1 MIKVLIVD
9 DQKILLDGI
18 AELFHGSDLVTVVG
32 SITLPDLVEIYCS
45 RKAPDLVLMDICM
58 ESKTTGFFVTK
69 RLKKK
74 FPNIKVV
81 LMTGFPE
88 WNFIQKAREAG
99 ADSFI
104 YKDGSAD
111 DFISCIRRTMEGEH
125 VYPLPDGKESF
136 GFGFYDARLTRR
148 EMEILSLLCRN
159 MSRKEVAQAL
169 GIAGSTVNFH
179 INNMLTKTG
188 HKNIV
193 GLAVEAANRGYID
206 PEVGE

>member
-45 RKAPDLVLMDICM
+45 RKAPDLVL
-58 ESKTTGFFVTK
+58 
-69 RLKKK
+69 
-74 FPNIKVV
+74 
-81 LMTGFPE
+81 
-88 WNFIQKAREAG
+88 
-99 ADSFI
+99 
-104 YKDGSAD
+104 
-111 DFISCIRRTMEGEH
+111 
-125 VYPLPDGKESF
+125 
-136 GFGFYDARLTRR
+136 
-148 EMEILSLLCRN
+148 
-159 MSRKEVAQAL
+159 AQAL